1 MKKPLKPLIFLCII
15 IDMEV
20 YLLYLDTLRPRAEE
34 AMALLPPARRERA
47 ARLRRELPRL
57 QSIGAG
63 LLLRRLF
70 GTEDPAV
77 APGGKPFFPGGRHF
91 SLTHS
96 GGLAAIAL
104 GETELGLDAERIAP
118 ASEGLLR
125 RALDD
130 AELQWLP
137 AQGPEGFAFLW
148 TRKEAALKCL
158 GTGADR
164 PLRSLCVLHEPLTL
178 DGKTLHLHTVKY
190 GDYMLSA
197 ACEGDASFS
206 PRIIEADELL
216 R

>member
-63 LLLRRLF
+63 LLLRRFF
-70 GTEDPAV
+70 GAEDPAV
-77 APGGKPFFPGGRHF
+77 APG
-91 SLTHS
+91 LTHS